1 MAIRETLFA
10 GQFVSRFKAIRP
22 DNFSNSALY
31 ALFYYFDNLSDGI
44 GEDIEFDPI
53 AICCEYSECTSVA
66 EFCVN
71 WDLDPSAAPSGL
83 NELWDTMNTLDAFSH
98 CNAIP
103 VKDHRGDVISIL
115 FHECDDYSEI
125 WEAS

>member
-1 MAIRETLFA
+1 MAIKETLGA
-10 GQFVSRFKAIRP
+10 GQFVSQFKAIRP
-22 DNFSNSALY
+22 DNFSNGALY
-31 ALFYYFDNLSDGI
+31 ALFDHFDNLSDEI
-44 GEDIEFDPI
+44 GKDIEFDPI

-83 NELWDTMNTLDAFSH
+83 NELWDTLSH

-103 VKDHRGDVISIL
+103 VIVPTIKGHGGDVISIL
-115 FHECDDYSEI
+115 FHECDDYSGI